1 MTILE
6 KIKLA
11 LRISHSLLDA
21 EITDV
26 IASARQEMLRA
37 GVDDVVANSDYELV
51 ETAIK
56 TYALQ
61 YYASDVKDA
70 ERYGESF
77 RYQLDCI
84 RKSEITISE
93 DDEDDEE
100 G

>member
-11 LRISHSLLDA
+11 LRISHTLLDA

-37 GVDDVVANSDYELV
+37 GVDEAVANSDYELV

-84 RKSEITISE
+84 RKSGITISE
-93 DDEDDEE
+93 DDQE

>member
-11 LRISHSLLDA
+11 LRISHTLLDA

-37 GVDDVVANSDYELV
+37 GVDEAVANSDYELV

-93 DDEDDEE
+93 DDQE

>member
-37 GVDDVVANSDYELV
+37 GVDDAVANSDYELV

-84 RKSEITISE
+84 RKSEITIPE
-93 DDEDDEE
+93 DDQE

>member
-37 GVDDVVANSDYELV
+37 GVDEAVANSDYELV

-84 RKSEITISE
+84 RKSEITI
-93 DDEDDEE
+93 DDGEE

>member
-1 MTILE
+1 M
-6 KIKLA
+6 
-11 LRISHSLLDA
+11 
-21 EITDV
+21 DV

-37 GVDDVVANSDYELV
+37 GVDEAVANSDYELV
-51 ETAIK
+51 EAAIK

-84 RKSEITISE
+84 RKSEITI
-93 DDEDDEE
+93 DDGEE